1 MKAIILSAGQ
11 GKRLLPLTAD
21 RPKCLIPIAGRTVL
35 EWQIDALAESGVSEV
50 IVVTGFRAEA
60 VEALVGRLNRPSISV
75 RTEFNPFFA
84 VADNIASCFVARA
97 EMGGDFLLMNGDT
110 LASPAIVAGL
120 IAGAHAPVTVTV
132 DRKPHYDDDDMKVT
146 LDGPRLAAIGK
157 TVPLDEVNAESIG
170 LLAFRGGGGPL
181 FRDGLTEV
189 LRTPDGLKRYYLSVI
204 NGLAGTG
211 RVEVWDIAG
220 QPWSEIDF
228 PADLTRAE
236 RIAEAWLSEGWARY
250 SAVG

>member
-21 RPKCLIPIAGRTVL
+21 RPKCLIPVAGRTVL
-35 EWQIDALAESGVSEV
+35 EWQIDALAESGIREV
-50 IVVTGFRAEA
+50 VVVTGFRAET
-60 VEALVGRLNRPSISV
+60 VEALVAKLNRPSVTV

-84 VADNIASCFVARA
+84 VADNIASCFVART
-97 EMGGDFLLMNGDT
+97 EMDGDFLLMNGDT
-110 LASPAIVAGL
+110 LAGPAIIASL
-120 IAGAHAPVTVTV
+120 LAGARAPVTVTV

-146 LDGPRLAAIGK
+146 LNGLRLTAIGK
-157 TVPLDEVNAESIG
+157 TVPLQAVNAESIG
-170 LLAFRGGGGPL
+170 LLMFRDNGGAM

-189 LRTPDGLKRYYLSVI
+189 LRTPDGLRHYYLSVI

-211 RVEVWDIAG
+211 QVEAWDIAG
-220 QPWSEIDF
+220 QAWSEIDF
-228 PADLTRAE
+228 PADLTQAE
-236 RIAEAWLSEGWARY
+236 RVADAWLREGWARY